1 MLLQNE
7 NYKKGYDQAY
17 KDLMKIYEG
26 LKDPWQIDRVIFNP
40 PATIVYWRDG
50 AKTVVK
56 CQENDTF
63 DEEKGLALCF
73 MKKALGNVG
82 KYNNVLKKWCE
93 D

>member
-1 MLLQNE
+1 MMPPVEYNE
-7 NYKKGYDQAY
+7 GYKAAY
-17 KDLMKIYEG
+17 NDLMKIYES
-26 LKDPWQIDRVIFNP
+26 LKDPWQIDKVIFNN
-40 PATIVYWRDG
+40 PATIVYWTDG
-50 AKTVVK
+50 TKTVVK

-63 DEEKGLALCF
+63 NEEKGLALCF